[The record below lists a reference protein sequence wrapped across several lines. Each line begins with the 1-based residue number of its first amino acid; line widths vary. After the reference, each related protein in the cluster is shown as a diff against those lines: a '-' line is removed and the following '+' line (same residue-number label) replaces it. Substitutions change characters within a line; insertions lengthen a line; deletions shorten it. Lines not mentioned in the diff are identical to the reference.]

1 MTLKTIPIRINL
13 SVPDGSPAQGAIV
26 TASLVNAATRR
37 PDFDTEDGLLVPTVV
52 TATADEF
59 GSCVIALWPNERGT
73 RATAYR
79 VQARIGAARLV
90 DLVVSV
96 PDADSTIEL
105 PVEDLL
111 TIGPFPPIDAAQ
123 QALAAAQGALA
134 NVTVQAGIA
143 TAAAADAVESEQAAA
158 SAAGAALLSAQ
169 GATSE
174 RALALQARS
183 EASGLAATAASQAG
197 IATAQAELAA
207 VSSAQADADAAQ
219 TGVDRVQTG
228 SDRTATGADRAQT
241 ALDRTQTGAD
251 RQATAADRL
260 QTGLDRAAT
269 GADVAASGVNAEVST
284 AQASTSATKAAE
296 AGAYA
301 LASQA
306 SSINSANSE
315 TSAAASAATATTQ
328 AAAATSQ
335 ASNAAASAVSAAA
348 SFDAFDDRFLGAKAA
363 NPTLDNDGQ
372 ALLVGAMY
380 WNTTESAMRAWS
392 GSEWFDTNELDGR
405 ILADQQL
412 LGAVVYA
419 TDMALKGLDGITEN
433 RGTFGSTDRAELYA
447 YMFGELLDKIGVI
460 GRAISG
466 GTIELQ
472 GGTAAIPSLTS
483 ATDVTTGVFFPANG
497 VMALAAAGLERLRIT
512 SDGRLGLGTNAPS
525 GLLDV
530 ADSKLRVRTAQT
542 PASAT
547 AAGNQ
552 GEWAWD
558 ANHIYVCIN
567 TNTWRRAA
575 LTSW

>member
-1 MTLKTIPIRINL
+1 MSATTVPVTFIAADQNGDPVAGATITAALDVTEIDDGFI
-13 SVPDGSPAQGAIV
+13 VPEKV
-26 TASLVNAATRR
+26 
-37 PDFDTEDGLLVPTVV
+37 EVV
-52 TATADEF
+52 ANEL
-59 GSCVIALWPNERGT
+59 GEVVLNLWPNALGVNSSR
-73 RATAYR
+73 YR
-79 VQARIGAARLV
+79 IQARNPDTGRRFLDV
-90 DLVVSV
+90 LVSV
-96 PDADSTIEL
+96 PNSPCNLHQILVQE
-105 PVEDLL
+105 
-111 TIGPFPPIDAAQ
+111 PFPAIDAAQ
-123 QALAAAQGALA
+123 QALTAAQGALA
-134 NVTVQAGIA
+134 PVTAQASIATTKAAEALASANASEASRVAAGTSA
-143 TAAAADAVESEQAAA
+143 TAAAGSVTAAMAQAT
-158 SAAGAALLSAQ
+158 L
-169 GATSE
+169 ATE
-174 RALALQARS
+174 R
-183 EASGLAATAASQAG
+183 ATAAAG
-197 IATAQAELAA
+197 SAA
-207 VSSAQADADAAQ
+207 
-219 TGVDRVQTG
+219 
-228 SDRTATGADRAQT
+228 TATGAASDAQT
-241 ALDRTQTGAD
+241 S
-251 RQATAADRL
+251 ATAAAGS
-260 QTGLDRAAT
+260 QSAAAMSAAT
-269 GADVAASGVNAEVST
+269 A
-284 AQASTSATKAAE
+284 ATKAAE
-296 AGAYA
+296 AA
-301 LASQA
+301 ASRDAAA
-306 SSINSANSE
+306 SSASAASTSADSAAADRVQTGLDRVATGSDATASGLNAAAAATQAGIAAAKASE
-315 TSAAASAATATTQ
+315 AAAGASAATSSATSAAGSSTSAAASAATAATQ
-328 AAAATSQ
+328 AATATSQ

-483 ATDVTTGVFFPANG
+483 ATDVATGVFFPANG
-497 VMALAAAGLERLRIT
+497 AMALATAGLERLRIT
-512 SDGRLGLGTNAPS
+512 ADGRMGLGTNAPS

-558 ANHIYVCIN
+558 PSHIYVCIN